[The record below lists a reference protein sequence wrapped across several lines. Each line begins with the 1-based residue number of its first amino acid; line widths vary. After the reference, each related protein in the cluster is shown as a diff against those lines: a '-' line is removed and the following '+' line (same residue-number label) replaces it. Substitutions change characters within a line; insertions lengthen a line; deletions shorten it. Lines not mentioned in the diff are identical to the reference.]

1 MRVSGL
7 SEIAILVF
15 SNIDGV
21 LTDRADESC
30 VEAAEALGQLQAA
43 DVSVVLCSSRTRAE
57 VEDAQ
62 QALGIAGPFICE
74 SGCAAFVPSGHFPF
88 ALPNARSVPGYC
100 ALELGRPY
108 SEIAELLRET
118 ARRERIEIVGFRD
131 MPVEEVARACH
142 LPLLQARLAK
152 LREYSE
158 RFRILDSREVTR
170 RHLFAALRRAG
181 LRCFAGE
188 RCHQVG
194 SAVNAGAAATMVH
207 ELYRRAFGAVLS
219 VGASEATA
227 SFAGPGLMFPNGSGG
242 GTTLARWTSSITGAV
257 HPLRRRL

>member
-1 MRVSGL
+1 VL

-15 SNIDGV
+15 SNIDSVVTERG
-21 LTDRADESC
+21 DESC
-30 VEAAEALGQLQAA
+30 VEAAEALAQLQAA

-62 QALGIAGPFICE
+62 QALGIACPFICE
-74 SGCAAFVPSGHFPF
+74 SGCAAFIPSGHFPF

-100 ALELGRPY
+100 AVELGRPHA
-108 SEIAELLRET
+108 EIAELLRDT
-118 ARRERIEIVGFRD
+118 ARREQIDIIGFRD
-131 MPVEEVARACH
+131 MPVEEVARACR

-181 LRCFAGE
+181 LRCLSGDG
-188 RCHQVG
+188 CHQVG
-194 SAVNAGAAATMVH
+194 TAVNASAAATTIH
-207 ELYRRAFGAVLS
+207 DLYRRAFGAVLS

-227 SFAGPGLMFPNGSGG
+227 SFAGPGLMFPNTASG
-242 GTTLARWTSSITGAV
+242 GTTVARWKGSITGAV
-257 HPLRRRL
+257 HSLRRRL